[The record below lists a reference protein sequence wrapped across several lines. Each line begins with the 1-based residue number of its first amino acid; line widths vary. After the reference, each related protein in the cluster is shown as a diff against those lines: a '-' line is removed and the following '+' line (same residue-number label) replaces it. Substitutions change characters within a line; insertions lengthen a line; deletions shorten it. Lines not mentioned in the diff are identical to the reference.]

1 MMLLVPFIFFI
12 SSDIYG
18 SNDSKYFL
26 NKVNLSRNRRGRV
39 NNQVII
45 FDVNDSSWVT
55 EIRLRNEKIA
65 ELQNI
70 SISSHQSNF
79 FIEP

>member
-1 MMLLVPFIFFI
+1 M
-12 SSDIYG
+12 YG

-55 EIRLRNEKIA
+55 EIRLRNEKMNP
-65 ELQNI
+65 ELQI
-70 SISSHQSNF
+70 YLKAFHEGLSLLLIKLLHIYYF
-79 FIEP
+79 H